1 MLIFLYI
8 ALLRKRFHK
17 QKSIDQ
23 WFFVYFSFLMR
34 LEKAPGTGKCASAA
48 GYVPGTVS
56 VSAAFSSGPRRAV
69 RTLNNRTEAR
79 TIAAPTSEGH
89 VSVSP

>member
-34 LEKAPGTGKCASAA
+34 LEKAPKI
-48 GYVPGTVS
+48 
-56 VSAAFSSGPRRAV
+56 
-69 RTLNNRTEAR
+69 NKKQ
-79 TIAAPTSEGH
+79 SEQ
-89 VSVSP
+89 VFLFIFM